1 MTRRVADTA
10 IMPLVRASRI
20 KALAERPERSST
32 MNTATGSYRANPSAA
47 SAKGALLC
55 RVPRPARH
63 FPNNRKLAAKAESK
77 PAETQSKPQSAV
89 LNETLRLAQQGDA
102 GAFEEIYRLHSRRVF
117 SLCVRMLGDP
127 IEAEDLAQEAF
138 LQLFRKI
145 HTFRGES
152 AFSSWLHRLTANV
165 VLMSFRK
172 KKAHLTSLDEISR
185 VNDDDSGQKLE
196 IGEADVRLTGMF
208 DRVNLQSAIDSLHD
222 GYKRM
227 FLLHDLHGYEH
238 NEIAVILDCS
248 VGNSKSQ
255 VHKARKRLREVLR
268 RVSQYKA
275 RSSNLTRQSSL
286 AITGSS

>member
-1 MTRRVADTA
+1 
-10 IMPLVRASRI
+10 
-20 KALAERPERSST
+20 

-63 FPNNRKLAAKAESK
+63 FPNNRKLAAKSESK
-77 PAETQSKPQSAV
+77 PAETQSKPQSAF

-165 VLMSFRK
+165 VLMSFRR
-172 KKAHLTSLDEISR
+172 KKAVVASLDEIMR
-185 VNDDDSGQKLE
+185 INEEDSAPRWE
-196 IGEADVRLTGMF
+196 IGGPDLRLTGVF
-208 DRVNLQSAIDSLHD
+208 DRANLQTAVEQLPE

-227 FLLHDLHGYEH
+227 FLLHDVHGYEH
-238 NEIAVILDCS
+238 NEIAEILGCS
-248 VGNSKSQ
+248 IGNSKSQ
-255 VHKARKRLREVLR
+255 LHKARKRLRELLR
-268 RVSQYKA
+268 GLKHERPQANRELSA
-275 RSSNLTRQSSL
+275 RYP
-286 AITGSS
+286 AFAV